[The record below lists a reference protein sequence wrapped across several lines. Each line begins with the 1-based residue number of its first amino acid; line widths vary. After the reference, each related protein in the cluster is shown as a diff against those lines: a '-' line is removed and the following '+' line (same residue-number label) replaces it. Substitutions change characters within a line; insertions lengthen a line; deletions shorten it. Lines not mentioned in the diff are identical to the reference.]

1 MTSFYQLVN
10 VYKMSK
16 KYTVNSPKYKSLI
29 INQNTAF
36 GGIVFLNVE
45 NVHEKISKLHFNL
58 HYQKKNIHMRIWYTV
73 YKKTLPV
80 NWKYLIHLIVVNS
93 LWIDKISE
101 SSYQFSIYGK
111 GTGIAPVTI
120 LTPHHHPATH
130 HLTTCAHLY
139 QGPHLS
145 SSIQL
150 PITYLQIDFTI
161 RSLRVMCKHCL

>member
-1 MTSFYQLVN
+1 
-10 VYKMSK
+10 
-16 KYTVNSPKYKSLI
+16 
-29 INQNTAF
+29 
-36 GGIVFLNVE
+36 
-45 NVHEKISKLHFNL
+45 
-58 HYQKKNIHMRIWYTV
+58 MRIWYTV

-161 RSLRVMCKHCL
+161 RSLRVICKHMYNKNRIICINSKNSATLTQSNQSHREKNCDLIAFLCPSISGLEYNWLRSRTY

>member
-1 MTSFYQLVN
+1 
-10 VYKMSK
+10 
-16 KYTVNSPKYKSLI
+16 
-29 INQNTAF
+29 
-36 GGIVFLNVE
+36 
-45 NVHEKISKLHFNL
+45 
-58 HYQKKNIHMRIWYTV
+58 MRIWYTV

-130 HLTTCAHLY
+130 HLTTCARALIYHPAYSYL
-139 QGPHLS
+139 
-145 SSIQL
+145 L
-150 PITYLQIDFTI
+150 PIYKLTLQSGHLGSFVST
-161 RSLRVMCKHCL
+161 VCKHMYNKNRIICINSKNSATLTQSNQSHREKNCDLIAFLCPSISGLEYNWLRSRTY

>member
-1 MTSFYQLVN
+1 M
-10 VYKMSK
+10 
-16 KYTVNSPKYKSLI
+16 NSPKYKSLI
-29 INQNTAF
+29 INQKTAF
-36 GGIVFLNVE
+36 GGIAFLNVE
-45 NVHEKISKLHFNL
+45 NVREKISKLHFNL
-58 HYQKKNIHMRIWYTV
+58 HYQKKKYIHMRIWYTV

-80 NWKYLIHLIVVNS
+80 KWKYLIHLIVVNS

-161 RSLRVMCKHCL
+161 RSLRVICKHCL

>member
-1 MTSFYQLVN
+1 
-10 VYKMSK
+10 
-16 KYTVNSPKYKSLI
+16 
-29 INQNTAF
+29 
-36 GGIVFLNVE
+36 
-45 NVHEKISKLHFNL
+45 
-58 HYQKKNIHMRIWYTV
+58 MRIWYTV

-130 HLTTCAHLY
+130 HLTTCVHLY

-161 RSLRVMCKHCL
+161 RSLRVICKHMYNKNRIICINSKNSATLTQSNQSHREKNCDLIAFLCPSISGLEYNWLRSRTY